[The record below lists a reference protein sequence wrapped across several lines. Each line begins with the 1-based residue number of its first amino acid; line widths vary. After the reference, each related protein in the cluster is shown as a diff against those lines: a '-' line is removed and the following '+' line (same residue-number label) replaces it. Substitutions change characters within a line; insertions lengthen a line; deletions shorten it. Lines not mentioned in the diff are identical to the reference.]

1 MKFYKVFKKSH
12 EKNEDSVLV
21 QTGFCWKNFFF
32 GIFWA
37 AYKRIWDLVIIDLL
51 CISIFMAL
59 AMFYPNYLVLI
70 IAMFTSIQALLS
82 FYVTN
87 YFLKWKLIRAGYK
100 EIDLIA
106 SSSED
111 EALLKFLSG
120 SRQFQKKG
128 RMYSSKSIFS

>member
-21 QTGFCWKNFFF
+21 QTGFCWTNFFF
-32 GIFWA
+32 GMFWA
-37 AYKRIWDLVIIDLL
+37 AYKKIWDLVIIDLL
-51 CISIFMAL
+51 FISIFMAL
-59 AMFYPNYLVLI
+59 ARFYPNYLVQI
-70 IAMFTSIQALLS
+70 IAIFISIQVLLS

-106 SSSED
+106 SHTED
-111 EALLKFLSG
+111 EALLRFLS
-120 SRQFQKKG
+120 
-128 RMYSSKSIFS
+128 SSKKT